1 MLRREFDRIELFDR
15 ARRSRRPE
23 TPAIAIGTLCLTKA
37 ADVVTTIGGL
47 VFVGG
52 LTESNPTA
60 RAVLDVAGTPGL
72 IVSGIVAI
80 VLVVATVE
88 WGARMVGVDGDTA
101 DRGRL
106 LLYAGS
112 YYPLSLIYL
121 GAAVHNLLLIA
132 TVL

>member
-1 MLRREFDRIELFDR
+1 MRRLDLEEAFTR
-15 ARRSRRPE
+15 ARSARRPE
-23 TPAIAIGTLCLTKA
+23 TPEVAITALCLTKA
-37 ADVVTTIGGL
+37 ADVLTTIGGL
-47 VFVGG
+47 LLVSG

-60 RAVLDVAGTPGL
+60 RAVLNVAGAPGL
-72 IVSGIVAI
+72 IVAGVAAI

-88 WGARMVGVDGDTA
+88 WGARTVGVDGDVD

-121 GAAVHNLLLIA
+121 GAAVHNLLLIEA
-132 TVL
+132 AL